1 MVDHDKNLPRRIE
14 AVFQRTGL
22 GNLDPE
28 KLEAYV
34 EEYEH
39 AMSTADRVRARKGKK
54 FDEIL
59 AVAPEATPEDKPE

>member
-1 MVDHDKNLPRRIE
+1 MPDHHEKLPKRIE
-14 AVFQRTGL
+14 AVFERTGL

-28 KLEAYV
+28 KVEAFV

-39 AMSTADRVRARKGKK
+39 AMSTADRIRARKGKN

-59 AVAPEATPEDKPE
+59 SETSETPPEDKTE

>member
-1 MVDHDKNLPRRIE
+1 MTDHHDNLPKRIE
-14 AVFQRTGL
+14 AVFARAGL

-34 EEYEH
+34 EEYDH
-39 AMSTADRVRARKGKK
+39 AMSTADRIRARKGKK